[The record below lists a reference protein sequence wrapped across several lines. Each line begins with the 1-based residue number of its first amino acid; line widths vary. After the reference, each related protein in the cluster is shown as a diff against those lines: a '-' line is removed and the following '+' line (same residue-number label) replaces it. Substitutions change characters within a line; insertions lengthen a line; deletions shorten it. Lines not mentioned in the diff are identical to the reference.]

1 MSVVAGIDPSLTGT
15 GIATPDWMRT
25 VGGLAKVGDRRLEII
40 FDAMLELPDELFMQ
54 LSATGS
60 AATVEIPS
68 RGAMAAQ
75 EVLQGLTH
83 HCDIGHTCLDRSKPE
98 EEGLQTPVSIQ
109 AHQRSLPAQM
119 PVTPV
124 CEPGIASSGSS

>member
-1 MSVVAGIDPSLTGT
+1 MFVVAGVDPSLAGT

-25 VGGLAKVGDRRLEII
+25 VGGIAKVGDRRLEII

-75 EVLQGLTH
+75 E
-83 HCDIGHTCLDRSKPE
+83 
-98 EEGLQTPVSIQ
+98 
-109 AHQRSLPAQM
+109 LPQ
-119 PVTPV
+119 VH
-124 CEPGIASSGSS
+124 